1 MIDLDSYFLYELIS
15 PFCSALAETSILGK
29 KSLPNQ
35 PEIEILQRIPFL
47 NCILYFPPKEKTT
60 MSQNCDFIKY
70 HIHKIT

>member
-1 MIDLDSYFLYELIS
+1 MFAHTVYELIS

-47 NCILYFPPKEKTT
+47 NCILYFPPKKKTT
-60 MSQNCDFIKY
+60 ISQNFDFIKY
-70 HIHKIT
+70 QIHKIT